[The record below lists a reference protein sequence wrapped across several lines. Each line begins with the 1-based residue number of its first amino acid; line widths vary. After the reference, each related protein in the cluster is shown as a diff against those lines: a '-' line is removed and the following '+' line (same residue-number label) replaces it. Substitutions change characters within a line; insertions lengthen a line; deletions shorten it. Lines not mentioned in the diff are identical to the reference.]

1 MASSSRAIAV
11 ADAVGLTDTDI
22 DNISTPVTPGDRFRT
37 RPLRNDSAESSLDAA
52 AASPNRAYAHPC
64 SHHDSAN
71 YPNALPN
78 TPPLK
83 PAESRPRPVSPLGL
97 ANVRI
102 RRSHHSSRLL
112 QSPARAGHAARMRQ
126 LFEDAS
132 HEQQTLQPAHL
143 PYPQL
148 PNISAKA
155 SSSLARRGHVHCHS
169 QQATSPVRRLESLC
183 ISTTLLPRPPPGFAK
198 TSQQSSESWS
208 DDSGY
213 LIPGSRSKPNP
224 KSIRASVL
232 DDRIDKWLTGV
243 STPNGHEPYAK
254 LPQPNTYPRPQFCQ
268 RSSSN
273 FSEMA
278 SRSGQETI
286 EAPLADTVTIRDVFH
301 THTESTIRPATP
313 IRSYPR
319 ATNHHASSP
328 DPDLQLSPLSPNV
341 CIERGPSRYH
351 SSRNLHTTAASPTK
365 SPYATSKENA
375 TPPNNIP
382 SRHPQRGSSGN
393 GVQVSPCKIGIGTR
407 FQHPSHSPHSSR
419 GIRSRQLHP
428 QPSV

>member
-1 MASSSRAIAV
+1 MASSSRAIAAV
-11 ADAVGLTDTDI
+11 DTVGLTGTDS
-22 DNISTPVTPGDRFRT
+22 DNITTPVTPTHRFRT

-83 PAESRPRPVSPLGL
+83 PAQSRPRPVSPLGP

-102 RRSHHSSRLL
+102 RRSHRRSPLL
-112 QSPARAGHAARMRQ
+112 HSPARAGHAARMRQ

-132 HEQQTLQPAHL
+132 REQQTLQPAHV

-155 SSSLARRGHVHCHS
+155 SSPLARPGHVHSHS

-183 ISTTLLPRPPPGFAK
+183 IPTTLLPGPQPGFAK

-213 LIPGSRSKPNP
+213 LIPGSRTKPSP

-232 DDRIDKWLTGV
+232 DDRISKWLTGV

-254 LPQPNTYPRPQFCQ
+254 LPQRSTHPRPQFCQ

-273 FSEMA
+273 FSETA
-278 SRSGQETI
+278 SRSGRETL
-286 EAPLADTVTIRDVFH
+286 EAPLADTVTIRHVFH
-301 THTESTIRPATP
+301 TRTEPTMHPATLL
-313 IRSYPR
+313 RSCPR
-319 ATNHHASSP
+319 AANHQALFP

-351 SSRNLHTTAASPTK
+351 SSRNLRTAASPIK
-365 SPYATSKENA
+365 SPHVSKENA
-375 TPPNNIP
+375 ASTNTLP
-382 SRHPQRGSSGN
+382 HHAQRDNSSTCA
-393 GVQVSPCKIGIGTR
+393 QVSPCKIGIGTR
-407 FQHPSHSPHSSR
+407 FQHPNHTSHTSR
-419 GIRSRQLHP
+419 GIRTRHVDP
-428 QPSV
+428 QSSV

>member
-1 MASSSRAIAV
+1 MASSSQAIAV
-11 ADAVGLTDTDI
+11 VDAVSLTGTDT
-22 DNISTPVTPGDRFRT
+22 DNISTPVTPADRFRT

-52 AASPNRAYAHPC
+52 VASPNRAYAHPC
-64 SHHDSAN
+64 LHHDSAN
-71 YPNALPN
+71 YPNALHN

-102 RRSHHSSRLL
+102 RRSHHGSRLL

-155 SSSLARRGHVHCHS
+155 SSPLARCGHVHNHS

-183 ISTTLLPRPPPGFAK
+183 IPTTLLPSPRPGFAK

-232 DDRIDKWLTGV
+232 DDHISKWLTGV

-254 LPQPNTYPRPQFCQ
+254 PPQPNTYSRPQFCQ

-273 FSEMA
+273 FSETA
-278 SRSGQETI
+278 SRSGQEAL
-286 EAPLADTVTIRDVFH
+286 EAPSANTVTIRDVFH
-301 THTESTIRPATP
+301 TRTESTIHPTTPLHSRPRDA
-313 IRSYPR
+313 
-319 ATNHHASSP
+319 NNQVLSP
-328 DPDLQLSPLSPNV
+328 DPDLELSPLSPNV

-351 SSRNLHTTAASPTK
+351 SSRNLHSAASPTK
-365 SPYATSKENA
+365 SLYVSSKENA
-375 TPPNNIP
+375 TPPNDIT
-382 SRHPQRGSSGN
+382 SHHAQRGSSG
-393 GVQVSPCKIGIGTR
+393 GGAQESPCKIGIGTR
-407 FQHPSHSPHSSR
+407 FQHPSHTPHTSR
-419 GIRSRQLHP
+419 GIRTRHVDP
-428 QPSV
+428 QSSV